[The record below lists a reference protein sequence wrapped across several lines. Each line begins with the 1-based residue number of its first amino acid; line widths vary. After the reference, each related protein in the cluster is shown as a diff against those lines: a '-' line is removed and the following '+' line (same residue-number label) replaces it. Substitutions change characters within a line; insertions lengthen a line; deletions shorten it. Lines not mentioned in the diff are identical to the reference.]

1 MSGTGTGLLPP
12 RSPSPRRPSSA
23 PPSAPPLQP
32 QQPARGFEVPIQLL
46 AGLATFCTALCL
58 GNLFDGVRWW
68 LLPVTGGIVV
78 AGLAGELSRRVQG
91 LAVVMPLVYLVAG
104 WLYVIPVATH
114 GSPYSSKIS
123 LAPWGTTW
131 SALRSL
137 ANSGSSD
144 IRTLTVPVPE
154 RPGFLLLTVAGVYLI
169 AAMVDAIAVALQR
182 PAAAGL
188 PLLALLAVPAAVV
201 DRGVGLLAF
210 LAACAAY
217 LALLL
222 ASGRRRLT
230 RWARLP
236 AGTATGIRRATGP
249 DARRIAAV
257 SVVAALLLALM
268 IPRYSGIARQ
278 HSGVGGSGSATV
290 IEPVVT
296 LAQQLHSS
304 VNEPLLTVHTST
316 PEYLRLTAL
325 EHFDGATFTLGSLS
339 AGANAKV
346 SRGLPAVAPGRTQ
359 RVEATIDVMPA
370 LRERYLPVPYQPTKV
385 DVTGDWRLAGRNFT
399 IFSAQTDTSNQH
411 YTVTSQVADPTP
423 ESLRAQSAADNL
435 LPPDVAPSIEVPAD
449 LPVAVRERAQGLTD
463 RYATEY
469 DKAAAIQEYLR
480 GPLFHY
486 DLNGAPTGNDAL
498 SEFLFVSHTGY
509 CEQFAGAM
517 AVLARAV
524 GIPARVAVGFTPG
537 LKQPDGSW
545 QVTNH
550 DAHSWPELWFPQ
562 AGWVR
567 FEPTPRDA
575 STNPPPYT
583 VPAPGSGVTN
593 GQTPTPSA
601 APRSAAAPSAEP
613 SSTGA
618 AQAAPVGGSGG
629 GHGGS
634 SAATLGWSLGVLVLL
649 ALLLTPAALRRM
661 RRRRRLTRPAG
672 PGSLWAEI
680 LDTAVDLGLPPSPNL
695 SPRRLVQ
702 LWSRGPTG
710 ERTMPEITRS
720 VIMDVAHAEE
730 LDRYANGPGGG
741 GGSGAGDAA
750 ARLPQ
755 ALTSW
760 ERSRGAGARW
770 RAWLAP
776 QSMIAGVARWRAAL
790 PWVGQLGGSPLDGR
804 LSRFPRVFGGRRPAD
819 SGQA

>member
-1 MSGTGTGLLPP
+1 MSGSSVGVLAPQSPRPPQRSSPPPGPPPLPP
-12 RSPSPRRPSSA
+12 SVNRD
-23 PPSAPPLQP
+23 
-32 QQPARGFEVPIQLL
+32 FEIPTQLL
-46 AGLATFCTALCL
+46 AGLATFCTSLCL
-58 GNLFDGVRWW
+58 GNLFDGLRWW
-68 LLPVTGGIVV
+68 LLPVTGAIVV

-123 LAPWGTTW
+123 IAPWGSTW

-137 ANSGSSD
+137 ANSGSND
-144 IRTLTVPVPE
+144 IKALSVPVPE

-201 DRGVGLLAF
+201 NRGVGLLAF

-236 AGTATGIRRATGP
+236 AGSATGIRRATGP

-257 SVVAALLLALM
+257 AVVAALMLGLI
-268 IPRYSGIARQ
+268 IPRYTGISRQ

-290 IEPVVT
+290 IEPFVS
-296 LAQQLHSS
+296 LAQQLHSDQ
-304 VNEPLLTVHTST
+304 NDPLLMVHTNA

-325 EHFDGATFTLGSLS
+325 EHFDGASFTLGSLS

-346 SRGLPAVAPGRTQ
+346 SRGLPSVAPGPTQ
-359 RVEATIDVMPA
+359 QVQATIDVQSI
-370 LRERYLPVPYQPTKV
+370 LHERYLPVPYQPTKV
-385 DVTGDWRLAGRNFT
+385 NVVGDWRLAARNFT
-399 IFSAQTDTSNQH
+399 IFSAQTDTSNQR
-411 YTVTSQVADPTP
+411 YTVTSEVADPTP
-423 ESLRAQSAADNL
+423 EFLRAQSAATNL
-435 LPPDVAPSIEVPAD
+435 LPPEVAPSIELPAD
-449 LPVAVRERAQGLTD
+449 LSGQIYDLARKLTD
-463 RYATEY
+463 TFTTEY
-469 DKAAAIQEYLR
+469 DKAAAIQAYLR

-486 DLNGAPTGNDAL
+486 DLNGAPTGNSAL

-517 AVLARAV
+517 AVLAREA
-524 GIPARVAVGFTPG
+524 GIPSRVAVGFTPG
-537 LKQPDGSW
+537 TQRPDGTW
-545 QVTNH
+545 VITNH

-575 STNPPPYT
+575 STDPPGYT
-583 VPAPGSGVTN
+583 LAPAGSQVTTTP
-593 GQTPTPSA
+593 TPTPSA
-601 APRSAAAPSAEP
+601 GQSSSAAPSAKD
-613 SSTGA
+613 SA
-618 AQAAPVGGSGG
+618 ASAAAAAPVDGSG
-629 GHGGS
+629 GHGGGGS
-634 SAATLGWSLGVLVLL
+634 GAPLGWGLGL
-649 ALLLTPAALRRM
+649 AAAAVLLLTPAALRRN
-661 RRRRRLTRPAG
+661 RRRRRLSRSASA
-672 PGSLWAEI
+672 PGALWAEI
-680 LDTAVDLGLPPSPNL
+680 LDTAVDLGFPPSPNL

-702 LWSRGPTG
+702 FWSRGPGG
-710 ERTMPEITRS
+710 ERAIPDITRS

-730 LDRYANGPGGG
+730 LERYAGG
-741 GGSGAGDAA
+741 AQVPGDAA
-750 ARLPQ
+750 VRLPQ
-755 ALTSW
+755 ALRAW
-760 ERSRGAGARW
+760 ERSQDAATRW

-776 QSMIAGVARWRAAL
+776 PSVIAGLSRWRAV
-790 PWVGQLGGSPLDGR
+790 VGW
-804 LSRFPRVFGGRRPAD
+804 FGGASAPRFTARLPKLSGLTKGRRAAS
-819 SGQA
+819 SGPG